1 MSVEAV
7 AFIPEVETKNI
18 KAKTKISSN
27 LFIIPES
34 DKRAQHLKESIENLG
49 YKIEGGIYLYFDG
62 EIKEDGTLYEIF
74 QSYGL
79 ALTFYYE
86 GLSTCRAYQQFDS
99 VKKQYLKPELYINE
113 NDEFRYYLN
122 DKIILNKSDVSKVE
136 IFYEKILKLFINK
149 AYSPLTVSFEFFNKF
164 LKEAEPKIRLLYL
177 VICMES
183 IFLGKDENEGVGYK
197 LGMRGAYFLSNSDKT
212 IDKNDVFTEL
222 KNGYNLR
229 SKIVHGSNYKKES
242 DGIIRRAAERGKS
255 RTELDHVFAL
265 EGILKK
271 VYNTILNSDDVY
283 DSVLDGSIGNNI
295 DSIILSTKYKT

>member
-34 DKRAQHLKESIENLG
+34 DKHAQHLKESIESLG
-49 YKIEGGIYLYFDG
+49 YKIEGGIYLYFEG
-62 EIKEDGTLYEIF
+62 EIEEDGTLYEIF

-86 GLSTCRAYQQFDS
+86 GLSTCRAYQQIDS

-113 NDEFRYYLN
+113 NDEFRYDPS
-122 DKIILNKSDVSKVE
+122 DKIVLNKKDVSGVD
-136 IFYEKILKLFINK
+136 IFYEKILKRFIDK

-164 LKEAEPKIRLLYL
+164 LKEVEPKVRLLYL

-183 IFLGKDENEGVGYK
+183 IFLGKDENEGLGYK

-212 IDKNDVFTEL
+212 ADKDNIFTEL

-229 SKIVHGSNYKKES
+229 SKIVHGSDYKKES
-242 DGIIRRAAERGKS
+242 DGIIRRAAAKGES

-265 EGILKK
+265 ERILKK
-271 VYNTILNSDDVY
+271 AYYTILNSDDIY
-283 DSVLDGSIGNNI
+283 NSVLDGSIGKSI
-295 DSIILSTKYKT
+295 DNIILSIK